1 MTKKKSKSDEND
13 NNEIINFYE
22 LKKVKKFTKTGIN
35 PNYEK
40 HGIKVPF
47 RALLIGSS
55 GVGKTN
61 LLLNII
67 NKMAVTHI
75 YIYTKATEPL
85 YDYLTSQLSTDLLTI
100 SYDLDSLRKFDD
112 DDYYG
117 QSLVIFDDM
126 VNEKN
131 QQVISELY
139 IRGRKIK
146 GGISLL
152 YLTQSYFHMDK
163 NLIRNNF
170 RQKVFSL
177 FNNDPE
183 DANEFIENF
192 NEDYILLF
200 DSVYNQLKKTFS
212 GSNQSPQVILNTT
225 YQLMNN
231 LDQTGVIS
239 QTSNNK
245 QTRAIIDNI
254 SEIKDFIENQYKN
267 KNMSKSTGDSMMH
280 VLDAI
285 TAYDNFDYDT
295 LKLSSKWTSF
305 KQKIQPFVNEIIEI
319 MISNND
325 NKINN
330 INIIFQN
337 VRDLLKKTIDSLTPE
352 EIAEIQAKSKA
363 EAQEKVTSVSN
374 KKIKADEKVTNR
386 QIKADK
392 KEVGA
397 VMESL
402 LKSVVN
408 KAKAE
413 AKAEP
418 KAKAKPKAK
427 ADNKK

>member
-1 MTKKKSKSDEND
+1 MALAEKTKQRLELLKIAIDNEAKLSNNMSNYDNGIIPISDTRSVYD
-13 NNEIINFYE
+13 
-22 LKKVKKFTKTGIN
+22 TRTSS
-35 PNYEK
+35 EK
-40 HGIKVPF
+40 
-47 RALLIGSS
+47 R
-55 GVGKTN
+55 
-61 LLLNII
+61 
-67 NKMAVTHI
+67 
-75 YIYTKATEPL
+75 
-85 YDYLTSQLSTDLLTI
+85 
-100 SYDLDSLRKFDD
+100 
-112 DDYYG
+112 
-117 QSLVIFDDM
+117 
-126 VNEKN
+126 
-131 QQVISELY
+131 
-139 IRGRKIK
+139 
-146 GGISLL
+146 
-152 YLTQSYFHMDK
+152 MDK

-192 NEDYILLF
+192 NEDDILLF

-239 QTSNNK
+239 QTSNNR

-295 LKLSSKWTSF
+295 LKLSSKWTNF

-418 KAKAKPKAK
+418 KAKAKPKAEALK
-427 ADNKK
+427 KEAEEKERKKNNKKQVSNAATPQKKKK